1 MSLPVRDGVDRYA
14 RLDSLR
20 RAVEERILIL
30 DGAMGTM
37 IQTYGL
43 GEDDFRGERFD
54 KHQVSLNGNN
64 DLLSL
69 TRPDVVREIHLAY
82 LEAGADLV
90 STNTFNANRVSQS
103 DYRCEE
109 AVYEINREAARIAR
123 AAADEAEDRNPA
135 RPRFVV
141 GSLGPTNR
149 TASMSPD
156 VSDPGFRNVTFA
168 ELAAAYEEQARGLL
182 DGGADLLLVETVF
195 DTLNAR
201 AALFAILGH
210 FHAAGFEA
218 PLLVSG
224 TITDASGRTLS
235 GQTPEAFY
243 NSVRHAGLF
252 SVGLNCALGA
262 RELRPHIE
270 EISRIAEVPVT
281 CYPNAGLPN
290 EFGAYDQTPDEFA
303 TVMREFAESGFVN
316 LAGGCCGTTPDHIRA
331 LSRELRDLAPRR
343 VPEIPIRC
351 RLSGLEPVT
360 IGPDSLFVN
369 IGERTNVTG
378 SARFRELIREGDFET
393 ALQVARQQV
402 DSGAQ
407 LLDVNMDEGLLDSV
421 DAMRT
426 FLNLVA
432 TEPEIARIPIVI
444 DSSRWEVLEEGL
456 RCVQGKGIV
465 NSISLKDGEEAFKEK
480 AALIR
485 RYGAAVIVMAFD
497 GQGQA
502 DTYERKVEICA
513 RAYRILTR
521 EVGFPPEDIIFDPNI
536 FAVATGISEHDHYA
550 IAYLEACRTLK
561 ETLPYALMSGGISN
575 LSFAFRG
582 SDPVREAMHSAF
594 LYHAVQAGMD
604 MGIVNAGA
612 LPVYD
617 DIPAELLAAAE
628 DVIFAR
634 HPDATERLTALAGRY
649 GGPGVRQELDV
660 AWREGTVEERLIH
673 SLVHGLS
680 DWIEEDVEEA
690 RQARAKAVE
699 VIEGPLMDAMNVV
712 GDRFGDGRMFL
723 PQVVKS
729 ARVMKKAVAHLFP
742 YLEAESADR
751 EGLAKGRIVLATVKG
766 DVHDIGKSI
775 VSVVLQC
782 NGYEVFDLGV
792 MVPSEKILRT
802 ARETGAHAIGLS
814 GLITP
819 SLDEMVHVASELER
833 EGFQVPL
840 LIGGATTSR
849 THTAVK
855 IEERYSAPT
864 VHVLDA
870 SRSVGVLGRL
880 LNAEQRDDFAAAVR
894 AEYAQARER
903 HAARGEKR
911 SLLTLEQARGRA
923 FRTAWEEYD
932 PPAPQHP
939 GVHIIEDQPLAEL
952 VRYIDWTPFFQ
963 AWEMAGKYPGIFD
976 DPRVGEQARILYEDA
991 VAVLDTIT
999 ADGRLHARGVFG
1011 LFPAAALGDDIG
1023 VFKGPER
1030 RELVARVPGLRQQFG
1045 KSDGRPN
1052 LALADFV
1059 APAES
1064 GREDWLGAFVV
1075 TTGHGLAEICS
1086 TFEKDHDDYR
1096 AILAR
1101 SLADRLAEA
1110 FTERLHEQVR
1120 RHFWGYAGS
1129 EDLGSEGLIQ
1139 EEYRGIRP
1147 APGYPA
1153 CPDHSVKRTLFDL
1166 LDAEGHSGV
1175 NLTETFAMLPAASV
1189 AGWYFSHPAA
1199 TYFGIGRIDRDQVG
1213 DYAARNGL
1221 TVEEAERWLGPSLAY
1236 DREDAG

>member
-1 MSLPVRDGVDRYA
+1 MGAEMGRYS
-14 RLDSLR
+14 RLEGLKKELES
-20 RAVEERILIL
+20 RILIL

-43 GEDDFRGERFD
+43 GEDDFRGRRFGD
-54 KHQVSLNGNN
+54 HSVSLKGNN
-64 DLLSL
+64 DILNL
-69 TRPDVVREIHLAY
+69 TRPDVVHEIYLAY
-82 LEAGADLV
+82 LEAGADLIT
-90 STNTFNANRVSQS
+90 TNTFNANRVSQA
-103 DYRCEE
+103 DYKCEE
-109 AVYEINREAARIAR
+109 AVYDMNREAARMAR
-123 AAADEAEDRNPA
+123 AAADEYENRDPS

-149 TASMSPD
+149 TASISPD
-156 VSDPGFRNVTFA
+156 VSDPAFRNITFA
-168 ELAAAYEEQARGLL
+168 ELAATYEEQARGLL
-182 DGGADLLLVETVF
+182 DGGVDLLLVETVF

-201 AALFAILGH
+201 AALFGILGH
-210 FHAAGFEA
+210 LESVGLAV
-218 PLLVSG
+218 PLMVSG

-243 NSVRHAGLF
+243 NSVRHANLF

-270 EISRIAEVPVT
+270 EISRIAETSVS

-290 EFGAYDQTPDEFA
+290 ELGAYDQTPDEFA
-303 TVMREFAESGFVN
+303 SVMLEFAESGFLN

-331 LSRELRDLAPRR
+331 LGEALSDLPPRR
-343 VPEIPIRC
+343 VPEIPVRC
-351 RLSGLEPVT
+351 RLSGLESVT

-369 IGERTNVTG
+369 VGERTNVTG

-421 DAMRT
+421 EAMRT

-432 TEPEIARIPIVI
+432 TEPDIARIPIVI

-465 NSISLKDGEEAFKEK
+465 NSISLKDGEPAFKEK
-480 AALIR
+480 ASLIR

-497 GQGQA
+497 DQGQA
-502 DTYERKVEICA
+502 DSYERKVEICT

-536 FAVATGISEHDHYA
+536 FAVATGIPEHDHYA

-561 ETLPYALMSGGISN
+561 ETLPHALVSGGVSN

-582 SDPVREAMHSAF
+582 SDPVREAMHSVF
-594 LYHAVQAGMD
+594 LYHAVRAGMD

-617 DIPAELLAAAE
+617 DIPDELRTAAE

-634 HPDATERLTALAGRY
+634 HPLATERLTTLAGLYR
-649 GGPGVRQELDV
+649 GPGARQEEDLS
-660 AWREGTVEERLIH
+660 WREAPVEERLTYA
-673 SLVHGLS
+673 LVHGLT

-690 RQARAKAVE
+690 RLASDRALE
-699 VIEGPLMDAMNVV
+699 VIEGPLMNGMNVV

-729 ARVMKKAVAHLFP
+729 ARVMKTAVAHLFP
-742 YLEAESADR
+742 YLEAESADS
-751 EGLAKGRIVLATVKG
+751 EGLFKGKIVLATVKG

-782 NGYEVFDLGV
+782 NGFEVLDLGV
-792 MVPSEKILRT
+792 MVPSDQILRT
-802 ARETGAHAIGLS
+802 ARETGADAIGLS

-819 SLDEMVHVASELER
+819 SLDEMVHVASEMER

-864 VHVLDA
+864 VYVLDA
-870 SRSVGVLGRL
+870 SRSVGVLNQL
-880 LNAEQRDDFAAAVR
+880 LDDEKRDDFTAEIRSDYARVR
-894 AEYAQARER
+894 EQY
-903 HAARGEKR
+903 AARASKR
-911 SLLTLEQARGRA
+911 PLLTLEQAQSRA
-923 FRTAWEEYD
+923 FHTAWKEYE
-932 PPAPQHP
+932 PPVPKHT
-939 GVHIIEDQPLAEL
+939 GVHVVEDQALEEL
-952 VRYIDWTPFFQ
+952 VPYIDWSPFFQ
-963 AWEMAGKYPGIFD
+963 VWELAGKYPRILD
-976 DPRVGEQARILYEDA
+976 DPRVGEQARALYRDA
-991 VAVLDTIT
+991 VALLESII
-999 ADGRLHARGVFG
+999 AGRGLRARGALG
-1011 LFPAAALGDDIG
+1011 LFPAAALGDDIA
-1023 VFKGPER
+1023 VFDGPER
-1030 RELVARVPGLRQQFG
+1030 RTITARVPGLRQQFG
-1045 KSDGRPN
+1045 KGDGRPN

-1059 APAES
+1059 APADS

-1075 TTGHGLAEICS
+1075 TAGHGLVEMCEA
-1086 TFEKDHDDYR
+1086 FEKEHDDYQ

-1101 SLADRLAEA
+1101 ALADRLAEA
-1110 FTERLHEQVR
+1110 FAERLHEQVR
-1120 RHFWGYAGS
+1120 RRFWGYAHAEELDG
-1129 EDLGSEGLIQ
+1129 EGLIQ

-1153 CPDHSVKRTLFDL
+1153 CPDHSVKQVLFDL
-1166 LDAEGHSGV
+1166 LDAEHHTGV
-1175 NLTETFAMLPAASV
+1175 CLTESCAMLPAASV
-1189 AGWYFSHPAA
+1189 AGWYLSHPAS
-1199 TYFGIGRIDRDQVG
+1199 TYFGIGRIDRDQVQ
-1213 DYAARNGL
+1213 DYATRNGL
-1221 TVEEAERWLGPSLAY
+1221 TIEEVERWLAPVLGY
-1236 DREDAG
+1236 ERGTAG

>member
-1 MSLPVRDGVDRYA
+1 MDRYA
-14 RLDSLR
+14 RLDALR
-20 RAVEERILIL
+20 RALADRILIL

-37 IQTYGL
+37 IQAYHL
-43 GEDDFRGERFD
+43 EEEDFRGERFAE
-54 KHQVSLNGNN
+54 HSLPLQGNN
-64 DLLSL
+64 DVLCL
-69 TRPDVVREIHLAY
+69 TRPDVVRDIHLAY

-103 DYRCEE
+103 DYQCSD
-109 AVYEINREAARIAR
+109 AVYDINREAARIAR
-123 AAADEAEDRNPA
+123 AVADEFEDRDA
-135 RPRFVV
+135 SRPRFVA

-149 TASMSPD
+149 TASISPD
-156 VSDPGFRNVTFA
+156 VSDPGFRNVSFD
-168 ELAAAYEEQARGLL
+168 ELAAAYVEQARGLL

-210 FHAAGFEA
+210 LETAGIEV
-218 PLLVSG
+218 PLMVSG

-235 GQTPEAFY
+235 GQTTEAFY

-262 RELRPHIE
+262 SELRPHLAE
-270 EISRIAEVPVT
+270 LSRVAGMPVS
-281 CYPNAGLPN
+281 CHPNAGLPN
-290 EFGAYDQTPDEFA
+290 EFGTYDQTPDEFA
-303 TVMREFAESGFVN
+303 EVMREFAESGYLN
-316 LAGGCCGTTPDHIRA
+316 LAGGCCGTTPDHVRA
-331 LSRELRDLAPRR
+331 LRRELQGLPPRN
-343 VPEIPIRC
+343 VPEIPVRC

-378 SARFRELIREGDFET
+378 SARFRKLIREGDFET

-421 DAMRT
+421 GAMKT

-432 TEPEIARIPIVI
+432 TEPDIARIPVVI
-444 DSSRWEVLEEGL
+444 DSSRWEVIEEGL

-465 NSISLKDGEEAFKEK
+465 NSISLKDGEQEFKEK
-480 AALIR
+480 AALVR

-497 GQGQA
+497 ERGQA
-502 DTYERKVEICA
+502 DTYERKVETCG

-536 FAVATGISEHDHYA
+536 FAVATGIPEHDHYA

-561 ETLPYALMSGGISN
+561 ETLPHALVSGGVSN

-582 SDPVREAMHSAF
+582 SDPVREAMHCAF
-594 LYHAVQAGMD
+594 LYHAVHAGMD

-617 DIPAELLAAAE
+617 DMDDELRAAVE

-634 HPDATERLTALAGRY
+634 NADATERLTAIAGRHR
-649 GGPGVRQELDV
+649 GPGSRQEVDLS
-660 AWREGTVEERLIH
+660 WREGTVEERLVH
-673 SLVHGLS
+673 SLVHGLT
-680 DWIEEDVEEA
+680 DWIEADVEEA
-690 RQARAKAVE
+690 RQRRDRALE
-699 VIEGPLMDAMNVV
+699 VIEGPLMDGMNVV

-729 ARVMKKAVAHLFP
+729 ARVMKKAVAHLLP
-742 YLEAESADR
+742 HLELESADHA
-751 EGLAKGRIVLATVKG
+751 GLAKGRIVLATVKG

-782 NGYEVFDLGV
+782 NGYDIVDLGV
-792 MVPSEKILRT
+792 MVSSDKILRT
-802 ARETGAHAIGLS
+802 ARETGADAIGLS

-833 EGFQVPL
+833 EGFDVPL

-855 IEERYSAPT
+855 IEERYSGPT

-870 SRSVGVLGRL
+870 SRSVGVIGRL
-880 LNAEQRDDFAAAVR
+880 LSTETRDDFTAEVR
-894 AEYAQARER
+894 AEYTRVREQ

-911 SLLTLEQARGRA
+911 RLLTLEQARRRA
-923 FRTAWEEYD
+923 FHTAWEEYT
-932 PPAPQHP
+932 PPTPMHP
-939 GVHIIEDQPLAEL
+939 GIHVIEDQPLAEL
-952 VRYIDWTPFFQ
+952 VPYIDWTPFFQ
-963 AWEMAGKYPGIFD
+963 AWELAGQYPRILD
-976 DPRVGEQARILYEDA
+976 DPRVGEQARALFADA
-991 VAVLDTIT
+991 SALLESIIS
-999 ADGRLHARGVFG
+999 DGRLRARGVLG
-1011 LFPAAALGDDIG
+1011 LFPAAALEDDIG
-1023 VFKGPER
+1023 IYEGPGR
-1030 RELVARVPGLRQQFG
+1030 RELIARVPGLRQQVS
-1045 KSDGRPN
+1045 KSNGRPN

-1059 APAES
+1059 APGES
-1064 GREDWLGAFVV
+1064 GREDWIGAFVI
-1075 TTGHGLAEICS
+1075 TAGHGISEICAA
-1086 TFEKDHDDYR
+1086 FEEEHDDYG
-1096 AILAR
+1096 AILTRA
-1101 SLADRLAEA
+1101 LADRLAEA
-1110 FTERLHEQVR
+1110 FAERLHERVR
-1120 RHFWGYAGS
+1120 RHFWGYAES
-1129 EDLGSEGLIQ
+1129 EELDNQGLIQ

-1166 LDAEGHSGV
+1166 LNAEARAGV
-1175 NLTETFAMLPAASV
+1175 SLTENFAMLPAASV
-1189 AGWYFSHPAA
+1189 AGWYFSHPAS
-1199 TYFGIGRIDRDQVG
+1199 TYFGIGRIDRDQVE
-1213 DYAARNGL
+1213 DYAVRNGL
-1221 TVEEAERWLGPSLAY
+1221 TLEEAERWLAPSLAY
-1236 DREDAG
+1236 EREAVE

>member
-1 MSLPVRDGVDRYA
+1 MDRCVRPDELQKA
-14 RLDSLR
+14 LES
-20 RAVEERILIL
+20 RILIL

-43 GEDDFRGERFD
+43 QEDDFRAERFGE
-54 KHQVSLNGNN
+54 HPVSLRGNN
-64 DLLSL
+64 DILSL

-82 LEAGADLV
+82 LEAGADLI
-90 STNTFNANRVSQS
+90 STNTFNANRVSQA

-109 AVYEINREAARIAR
+109 VVYEINREAARIAR
-123 AAADEAEDRNPA
+123 AAADEFEDRDPS

-149 TASMSPD
+149 TASISPD
-156 VSDPGFRNVTFA
+156 VSDPSFRNTTFA
-168 ELAAAYEEQARGLL
+168 ELAAVYEEQARGLL

-201 AALFAILGH
+201 AALFAILGLLQSQTL
-210 FHAAGFEA
+210 GT
-218 PLLVSG
+218 PLMVSG

-243 NSVRHAGLF
+243 NSVRHAGLL

-262 RELRPHIE
+262 SELRPHLE
-270 EISRIAEVPVT
+270 EISRVAGLPVS

-290 EFGAYDQTPDEFA
+290 EFGEYEQTPDEFA
-303 TVMREFAESGFVN
+303 GVMREFAERGFVN
-316 LAGGCCGTTPDHIRA
+316 LAGGCCGTTPNHIRA
-331 LSRELRDLAPRR
+331 LSRELSGLRPRR

-360 IGPDSLFVN
+360 IGPDSLFINV
-369 IGERTNVTG
+369 GERTNVTG
-378 SARFRELIREGDFET
+378 SARFRELIKEGDFET

-402 DSGAQ
+402 DGGAQ

-421 DAMRT
+421 DAMQT

-444 DSSRWEVLEEGL
+444 DSSRWEVIEAGL

-465 NSISLKDGEEAFKEK
+465 NSISLKDGEQAFKER
-480 AALIR
+480 ASLVR

-497 GQGQA
+497 ERGQA

-521 EVGFPPEDIIFDPNI
+521 EVGFPAEDIIFDPNI
-536 FAVATGISEHDHYA
+536 FAVATGIPEHEHYA
-550 IAYLEACRTLK
+550 IAYLEACRSIK
-561 ETLPYALMSGGISN
+561 QTLPHALVSGGVSN
-575 LSFAFRG
+575 LSFSFRG
-582 SDPVREAMHSAF
+582 SDPVRETMHSAF
-594 LYHAVQAGMD
+594 LYHAVAAGMD

-617 DIPAELLAAAE
+617 DIPDELRTAAE

-634 HPDATERLTALAGRY
+634 DPEATEKLTALAGQYR
-649 GGPGVRQELDV
+649 GPGARQETNLS
-660 AWREGTVEERLIH
+660 WREEAVEERLIH
-673 SLVHGLS
+673 SLVHGID

-690 RQARAKAVE
+690 RQARAMALD
-699 VIEGPLMDAMNVV
+699 VIEGPLMDGMNVV

-751 EGLAKGRIVLATVKG
+751 EGLLKGRIVLATVKG

-782 NGYEVFDLGV
+782 NGYEVVDLGV
-792 MVPSEKILRT
+792 MVPCDEILRT
-802 ARETGAHAIGLS
+802 ARETEADAIGLS

-833 EGFQVPL
+833 EGFQAPL

-855 IEERYSAPT
+855 IEERYSGPT
-864 VHVLDA
+864 IHVLDA
-870 SRSVGVLGRL
+870 SRSVGVIGRL
-880 LNAEQRDDFAAAVR
+880 LSDEQRDDLVAEVR
-894 AEYAQARER
+894 SEYAQLRER
-903 HAARGEKR
+903 HAARGER
-911 SLLTLEQARGRA
+911 RQLLTLEQARGRG

-932 PPAPQHP
+932 PPAPRHP
-939 GVHIIEDQPLAEL
+939 GVHVIEEQPLAEL
-952 VRYIDWTPFFQ
+952 VSYIDWTPFFQ
-963 AWEMAGKYPGIFD
+963 AWELAGKYPGILD
-976 DPRVGEQARILYEDA
+976 DPRVGEQARVLHEDA
-991 VAVLDTIT
+991 TALLDSII
-999 ADGRLHARGVFG
+999 AGRGLRASAAFG

-1023 VFKGPER
+1023 VFEGPDR
-1030 RELVARVPGLRQQFG
+1030 REITARVPGLRQQFG

-1075 TTGHGLAEICS
+1075 TAGHGLTEICAA
-1086 TFEKDHDDYR
+1086 FEQDHDDYR

-1110 FTERLHEQVR
+1110 FAERLHEQVR
-1120 RHFWGYAGS
+1120 RDYWGYAES
-1129 EDLGSEGLIQ
+1129 EELDSEGLIQ

-1166 LDAEGHSGV
+1166 LEAEDRTGV
-1175 NLTETFAMLPAASV
+1175 SLTESFAMQPAASV
-1189 AGWYFSHPAA
+1189 AGWYFSHPASS
-1199 TYFGIGRIDRDQVG
+1199 YFGVGRIDREQVE
-1213 DYAARNGL
+1213 DYAVRNGL
-1221 TVEEAERWLGPSLAY
+1221 ALEEAERWLGPTLAY
-1236 DREDAG
+1236 DREGQR